1 VKIRCRTVE
10 VVETAHRLQVT
21 LRNVLTNTQRVAGAV
36 ETARPR
42 TGAAACVASMPGAS
56 TFTLKSFFS
65 LLVPW
70 LGLLGCSSTQPPA
83 ALSSPAPIFAPPP
96 GILTPRAA
104 VGPRVM
110 LGIDVLEASGFA
122 AIKGKR
128 VGLLTHPA
136 GVNRYGV
143 STIDVLRRAPDA
155 KLVALFAAEHGLYGS
170 APAEMKIGNFVDPR
184 TGLPVHSLYGATMR
198 PTKAMLSNINAFVI
212 DLQDIGTRSY
222 TFVSAMKRA
231 MEGCFE
237 HGVEVIV
244 LDRPNPLGG
253 LKVDGPLLDAQWSKN
268 NYVGAFRV
276 PYVHGLTIGELARM
290 ARDSPSLDM
299 PEAVRARGKLTV
311 IPMHGWHRSM
321 RWPETGLRW
330 VATSGMIQD
339 WGAVQGYPM
348 VGLGTY
354 HDPRSKFDLGFRHGI
369 GSAHPFR
376 GISHLTVKLEALEKE
391 LRALN
396 VRGVQ
401 FRRVSAVDRNGKPAV
416 GLYAEIVDY
425 DEWRPTEL
433 NFHLM
438 KLACKLAP
446 RNPFAPAAG
455 RDVSGFLRHMGSTAF
470 YQDIAAKGTAI
481 DLDGWLNVWRA
492 QASIYQEQS
501 KRYWLYPQT
510 YAAR

>member
-1 VKIRCRTVE
+1 
-10 VVETAHRLQVT
+10 
-21 LRNVLTNTQRVAGAV
+21 
-36 ETARPR
+36 
-42 TGAAACVASMPGAS
+42 MPGAFRS
-56 TFTLKSFFS
+56 STLKGFLTA
-65 LLVPW
+65 LLPW
-70 LGLLGCSSTQPPA
+70 LGLLGCSATPPPK
-83 ALSSPAPIFAPPP
+83 PAPARTPTPVFAPPA
-96 GILTPRAA
+96 GVLTPRTEA
-104 VGPRVM
+104 GPRVM

-122 AIKGKR
+122 ALKGKR

-136 GVNRYGV
+136 GVNRLGV

-155 KLVALFAAEHGLYGS
+155 RLVALFAAEHGLYGS
-170 APAEMKIGNFVDPR
+170 VAAEVKITSSIDPR
-184 TGLPVHSLYGATMR
+184 TGLPVHSLYGQTVR
-198 PTKAMLSNINAFVI
+198 PTKAMLRNIDALVI

-222 TFVSAMKRA
+222 TFASAMKRA

-253 LKVDGPLLDAQWSKN
+253 LKADGPLLDSQWARN

-290 ARDSPSLDM
+290 AKEAPSLDM
-299 PEAVRARGKLTV
+299 PEAVRTRGKLTV
-311 IPMHGWHRSM
+311 IPMRGWTRSM

-330 VATSGMIQD
+330 VATSGLVQD

-376 GISHLTVKLEALEKE
+376 GISHTSVKLEALEKE
-391 LRALN
+391 LRALDI
-396 VRGVQ
+396 RGVQ

-438 KLACKLAP
+438 KLAVKLAP
-446 RNPFAPAAG
+446 AGKNPFAAAPG
-455 RDVSGFLRHMGSTAF
+455 RDVSGFLRHLGSTAF
-470 YQDIAAKGTAI
+470 YQDIATKGVRI
-481 DLDGWLNVWRA
+481 DLDGWLRLWRD
-492 QASIYQEQS
+492 QAKIYQEQS
-501 KRYWLYPQT
+501 KRFWLYP
-510 YAAR
+510 AI

>member
-1 VKIRCRTVE
+1 
-10 VVETAHRLQVT
+10 
-21 LRNVLTNTQRVAGAV
+21 
-36 ETARPR
+36 
-42 TGAAACVASMPGAS
+42 MPGAS
-56 TFTLKSFFS
+56 RSNTLQGLVS
-65 LLVPW
+65 LLLPW
-70 LGLLGCSSTQPPA
+70 LGLLGCSATPPPR
-83 ALSSPAPIFAPPP
+83 PAPARTPAPVFAPPA
-96 GILTPRAA
+96 GVLTPRSET
-104 VGPRVM
+104 GPRVM
-110 LGIDVLEASGFA
+110 LGIDVLETSGFA

-128 VGLLTHPA
+128 IGLLTHPA
-136 GVNRYGV
+136 GVNRLGV

-155 KLVALFAAEHGLYGS
+155 RLVALFAAEHGLYGS
-170 APAEMKIGNFVDPR
+170 AAAEVKISNSVDPR
-184 TGLPVHSLYGATMR
+184 TGLPVHSLYGQTVR
-198 PTKAMLSNINAFVI
+198 PTKAMLKGIDALVI

-222 TFVSAMKRA
+222 TFASAMKRA

-253 LKVDGPLLDAQWSKN
+253 LKADGPPLDAQWAKN

-290 ARDSPSLDM
+290 AKEAPSVDM
-299 PEAVRARGKLTV
+299 PEAVRVRGRLTV
-311 IPMHGWHRSM
+311 IPMRGWTRSM

-330 VATSGMIQD
+330 VATSGLIQD

-376 GISHLTVKLEALEKE
+376 GISHTTVKLEALEKE

-396 VRGVQ
+396 IRGVQ
-401 FRRVSAVDRNGKPAV
+401 FRRVSATDRNGKPAV
-416 GLYAEIVDY
+416 GLYTEIIDY

-438 KLACKLAP
+438 KLAVKFAP
-446 RNPFAPAAG
+446 AGRNPFAPAPG
-455 RDVSGFLRHMGSTAF
+455 REISGFLRHLGSTAF
-470 YQDIAAKGTAI
+470 HQEIATKGVRV
-481 DLDGWLNVWRA
+481 DLDAWLRLWRD
-492 QASIYQEQS
+492 QAKVYQEQS
-501 KRYWLYPQT
+501 KRYWLYQ
-510 YAAR
+510 